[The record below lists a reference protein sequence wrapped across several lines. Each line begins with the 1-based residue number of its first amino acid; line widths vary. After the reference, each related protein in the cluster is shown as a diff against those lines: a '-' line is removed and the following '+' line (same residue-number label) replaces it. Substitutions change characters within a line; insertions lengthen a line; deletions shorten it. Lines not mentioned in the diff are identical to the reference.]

1 MTGLVEVLVLTAAD
15 AQRAAAGGADRVEVI
30 GSLDFGGLSPDPEV
44 VEQVRD
50 AVDLEIRVRLRL
62 REGFSTDGGE
72 FARLRGL
79 ATSYLDAGA
88 DGIVM
93 GFLNGQ
99 EEIDTEVLAGLLD
112 GVDWPWTFHRA
123 FDSALDP
130 ARAWE
135 TLLHAPGLDQ
145 VQSAGSPRGLDHG
158 LDDLIAFARSDRR
171 IAALAM
177 AGGGL
182 QPEHVPW
189 LVRAR
194 ITAFHLAGQVRPHGS
209 FRSYVDPDL
218 VRSWRTLVD
227 AEIARAYAGPAAAA
241 Q

>member
-1 MTGLVEVLVLTAAD
+1 MTGLVEVLVLTPAD

-30 GSLDFGGLSPDPEV
+30 GSLEFGGMSPDPEL
-44 VEQVRD
+44 VEKVRD

-79 ATSYLDAGA
+79 AASYLDAGA

-93 GFLNGQ
+93 GFLNGR
-99 EEIDTEVLAGLLD
+99 EEIDTEVLAGLLA

-123 FDSALDP
+123 FDSVLDP
-130 ARAWE
+130 ALAWT
-135 TLLHAPGLDQ
+135 TLLPAPGLDQ
-145 VQSAGSPRGLDHG
+145 VQSAGSPRGLAYG
-158 LDDLIAFARSDRR
+158 LDELIAFARSDRR

-182 QPEHVPW
+182 LPEHVPW
-189 LVRAR
+189 LARAR
-194 ITAFHLAGQVRPHGS
+194 ITAFHLAEQVRPHGS
-209 FRSYVDPDL
+209 FREYVDPDL
-218 VRSWRTLVD
+218 VGSWRRLVD
-227 AEIARAYAGPAAAA
+227 AEVARAYAGRTTPA